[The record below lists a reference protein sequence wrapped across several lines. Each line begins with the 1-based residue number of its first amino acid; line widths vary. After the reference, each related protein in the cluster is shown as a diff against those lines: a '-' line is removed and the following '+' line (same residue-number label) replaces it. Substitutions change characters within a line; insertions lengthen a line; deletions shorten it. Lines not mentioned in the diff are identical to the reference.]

1 MRSSRSLALPRTI
14 RKGHRSHTIS
24 PRARKARLALC
35 GGLALLWT
43 GVVIWRLASLQIV
56 ERQRWQE
63 WAVRQ
68 HLAEVKL
75 ATERGPIYDR
85 RGRLMAVSVP
95 ASSLYVRPGQVR
107 EPDRV
112 VKELSTLLQVPPA
125 TISEKLKRQSPF
137 VWIERQLPRALTQR
151 ALELDLK
158 GVGIVAESRRYYPF
172 NHAASALIGKV
183 GTDGT
188 GLSGL
193 EQQFER
199 LLHAPEL
206 QATVRRD
213 ALGNLIQVGHGDSRS
228 PELPKGSSLTLTIDA
243 ALQQIL
249 DQELEQGRRAANA
262 KATMGVL
269 MDAHTGEIL
278 AMGQSPAANF
288 NVAKVTGK
296 DQLRNLVVETIYEP
310 GSTIKPLVAAA
321 ALDAKLT
328 HPKEMLDCGNGF
340 MTIGKSR
347 IKDVHPHKELS
358 VFDVVV
364 RSSNIGMSRLGMR
377 LGREQLRETLARFG
391 FGSAGGLPLPG
402 ITGGILRAS
411 DGWAR
416 VDEATHSFG
425 HGFAVTP
432 LQVVRAI
439 SSIANGGVMPE
450 PRLFLTQE
458 PSVGQRVISDAVA
471 RQVREMMYAVV
482 EDPQGTGRRA
492 AIDRVRVGGKTGTA
506 ERVKEGGRGYEAGAY
521 ISSFVGFADGAPLGA
536 PRTLSLIIV
545 VDRPN
550 TTSIYGGTLAAPV
563 FKQVMERSLRTLAT
577 TATLDP
583 AAHLTRPDIRPVA
596 LVHPNIIQRDSI

>member
-1 MRSSRSLALPRTI
+1 
-14 RKGHRSHTIS
+14 
-24 PRARKARLALC
+24 
-35 GGLALLWT
+35 
-43 GVVIWRLASLQIV
+43 
-56 ERQRWQE
+56 
-63 WAVRQ
+63 
-68 HLAEVKL
+68 
-75 ATERGPIYDR
+75 
-85 RGRLMAVSVP
+85 
-95 ASSLYVRPGQVR
+95 
-107 EPDRV
+107 
-112 VKELSTLLQVPPA
+112 
-125 TISEKLKRQSPF
+125 
-137 VWIERQLPRALTQR
+137 
-151 ALELDLK
+151 
-158 GVGIVAESRRYYPF
+158 
-172 NHAASALIGKV
+172 
-183 GTDGT
+183 
-188 GLSGL
+188 
-193 EQQFER
+193 
-199 LLHAPEL
+199 
-206 QATVRRD
+206 
-213 ALGNLIQVGHGDSRS
+213 
-228 PELPKGSSLTLTIDA
+228 
-243 ALQQIL
+243 
-249 DQELEQGRRAANA
+249 
-262 KATMGVL
+262 
-269 MDAHTGEIL
+269 
-278 AMGQSPAANF
+278 
-288 NVAKVTGK
+288 
-296 DQLRNLVVETIYEP
+296 LVVETIYEP

-563 FKQVMERSLRTLAT
+563 FNQVMERSLRTLAT